1 MRYQLRHVRVVTTN
15 LPCRFSIEQ
24 GGRCC
29 AVENSSR
36 RGSDSSNRGDSV
48 GSVRRNRVGGAAE
61 FAHYSAQ
68 EAVECVDVL
77 RQPEALESGWWAVV
91 GEANGRVRAWR
102 FAKVEPKSDAGPP
115 RDTAAGAWRG
125 LAGHTSIDSWRG
137 SPDHTSIDTWRGPP
151 REKWVSSLSANSYI
165 AAVESLQR
173 AITSGTLQQCNLTRV
188 LSAPLKS
195 TSSAGGACPTGA
207 PNSAPDARPSAAAL
221 HARLRRKHFAPLAG
235 YIDVPENLEAGIA
248 STWLVSASPELFLR
262 RDGMKITSAPIK
274 GTAATADELLAKDE
288 LESSFIAGEVAAEFT
303 RFCSPDSVQ
312 VAAPRVEDHPG
323 LVQLVREVR
332 GELRPQLRARPW
344 GAIFENLFP
353 PASVAGF
360 PRLAAARAI
369 EKLET
374 AQRGP
379 YCGIFG
385 WVDGDKQRAELAVT
399 IRSFWWQAGQLHFG
413 TGAGITASSDPRREW
428 EETELKAS
436 RLLRLASQQ
445 PVDHAKEIEL

>member
-1 MRYQLRHVRVVTTN
+1 VTTN

-36 RGSDSSNRGDSV
+36 HGSDSSNRGDSV
-48 GSVRRNRVGGAAE
+48 GSVRQNSVGGAAE
-61 FAHYSAQ
+61 FAHYCAQ

-77 RQPEALESGWWAVV
+77 RQPEGLESGWWVVV
-91 GEANGRVRAWR
+91 GEANGSVRAWR
-102 FAKVEPKSDAGPP
+102 FAKVK
-115 RDTAAGAWRG
+115 RKTAAGQARKPK
-125 LAGHTSIDSWRG
+125 DR
-137 SPDHTSIDTWRGPP
+137 WRGPP
-151 REKWVSSLSANSYI
+151 LTNWTSSLSANSYV
-165 AAVESLQR
+165 AAVQRLQR
-173 AITSGTLQQCNLTRV
+173 DIKSGALQQCNLTRV
-188 LSAPLKS
+188 LSAPLEPALL
-195 TSSAGGACPTGA
+195 AGDASHVGS
-207 PNSAPDARPSAAAL
+207 PNSALDSRPNAALDSRPNAAAL
-221 HARLRRKHFAPLAG
+221 HGRLVRKHFAPLGG
-235 YIDVPENLEAGIA
+235 YIDVPGNKAAGIA

-262 RDGMKITSAPIK
+262 RDGAKITSAPIK
-274 GTAATADELLAKDE
+274 GTAPTADELLSKDE

-303 RFCSPDSVQ
+303 RLSVPGSVQ

-360 PRLAAARAI
+360 PRPAAARAI

-374 AQRGP
+374 TRRGP

-385 WVDGDKQRAELAVT
+385 WVDGDQQRAELAVT

-413 TGAGITASSDPRREW
+413 TGAGITASSNPRREW

-436 RLLRLASQQ
+436 RLLRLASQEAA
-445 PVDHAKEIEL
+445 DRAKEMEL